1 MILDNKY
8 LIEGCMRND
17 RKCQEALYK
26 SHFATMMNMCM
37 RYVRDQDKSVAI
49 VNDGFLKVFKKID
62 QYKYK
67 GSFEGWIR
75 KIVFH
80 SMSDAI
86 RKEANYVKF
95 MVFEDYETDI
105 TSNRGIENLYEED
118 ILKMIDELPAAS
130 AEVFILFAIKGYSHK
145 EISDLKNISIGTSK
159 WHVSDSRKRL
169 QEIILNNHN
178 YRSHAG

>member
-1 MILDNKY
+1 
-8 LIEGCMRND
+8 
-17 RKCQEALYK
+17 
-26 SHFATMMNMCM
+26 
-37 RYVRDQDKSVAI
+37 
-49 VNDGFLKVFKKID
+49 
-62 QYKYK
+62 
-67 GSFEGWIR
+67 
-75 KIVFH
+75 
-80 SMSDAI
+80 MSDAI